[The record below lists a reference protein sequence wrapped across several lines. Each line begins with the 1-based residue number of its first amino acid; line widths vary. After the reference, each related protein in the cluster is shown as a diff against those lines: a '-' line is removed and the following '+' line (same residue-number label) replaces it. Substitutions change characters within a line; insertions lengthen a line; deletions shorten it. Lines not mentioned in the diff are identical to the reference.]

1 MELSL
6 ILEGGISP
14 VVKKNIMPG
23 QMEMQYD
30 TEGKFVGFGIQGSE
44 LVNEI
49 LSQTRGLGAVNLE
62 QARRIFPRLQIA
74 EDIARQQ

>member
-30 TEGKFVGFGIQGSE
+30 TEGKFVGFGIQGRVRCS
-44 LVNEI
+44 
-49 LSQTRGLGAVNLE
+49 S
-62 QARRIFPRLQIA
+62 
-74 EDIARQQ
+74 